1 MLWPVAG
8 VCNIAEE
15 QRRNNAQTNTDI
27 YHGKLNNKP
36 VLVPRFRLLPTR
48 KIVNPFPM
56 MVRNERNQPSIQNQV
71 SMLTVKGSSFS
82 QGQEEGGGGGSLE
95 IFGLQ
100 CAAGTLEHVAYTS
113 VSAEFCYPIKLNFPN
128 PSLSKDCS
136 LISIP
141 NPILSCLRTIPYK
154 ASQHIPSDST
164 SRGG

>member
-1 MLWPVAG
+1 M
-8 VCNIAEE
+8 
-15 QRRNNAQTNTDI
+15 
-27 YHGKLNNKP
+27 
-36 VLVPRFRLLPTR
+36 PRFRWLPTR

-71 SMLTVKGSSFS
+71 SMLTVRGSSFS
-82 QGQEEGGGGGSLE
+82 QGQEEGGGGGGSLE
-95 IFGLQ
+95 IFGWQ

-141 NPILSCLRTIPYK
+141 NPILTWELYPIKLHNISHLTVPPAGARLPFSLSFFITNFKRICRNIFSFVSVGRIRL
-154 ASQHIPSDST
+154 
-164 SRGG
+164 

>member
-1 MLWPVAG
+1 MSHANREGITLKPTQKSATASET
-8 VCNIAEE
+8 I
-15 QRRNNAQTNTDI
+15 NA
-27 YHGKLNNKP
+27 L
-36 VLVPRFRLLPTR
+36 VLVRRFRLLQTR
-48 KIVNPFPM
+48 KIVNPFPV

-71 SMLTVKGSSFS
+71 SMLTVRGSSFS
-82 QGQEEGGGGGSLE
+82 QGQEEGGGGGGSLE
-95 IFGLQ
+95 IFGRQ

-141 NPILSCLRTIPYK
+141 NPILSCLRTIPYN
-154 ASQHIPSDST
+154 ASQHILSDST

>member
-1 MLWPVAG
+1 
-8 VCNIAEE
+8 
-15 QRRNNAQTNTDI
+15 
-27 YHGKLNNKP
+27 
-36 VLVPRFRLLPTR
+36 
-48 KIVNPFPM
+48 
-56 MVRNERNQPSIQNQV
+56 
-71 SMLTVKGSSFS
+71 MLTVRGSSFS
-82 QGQEEGGGGGSLE
+82 QGQEDGGGGGGSLE
-95 IFGLQ
+95 IFGRQ

-154 ASQHIPSDST
+154 ASQHISSDST